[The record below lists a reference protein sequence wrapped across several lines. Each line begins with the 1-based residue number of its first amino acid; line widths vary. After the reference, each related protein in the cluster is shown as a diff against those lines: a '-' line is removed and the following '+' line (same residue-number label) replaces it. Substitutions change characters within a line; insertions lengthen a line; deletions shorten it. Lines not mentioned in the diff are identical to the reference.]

1 MKKLTLLL
9 LASALLLGACNS
21 KSKDKTA
28 ESTEAN
34 KDATTNA
41 TTTSNETGL
50 PTNDMAKLM
59 EEMKKLPALTTDQLK
74 AMLPESMLSMKRSN
88 FSVNSGMGYGV
99 ADARYKNEDGS
110 KQFHVTI
117 YDCVGTAGV
126 AWYSMMYWG
135 MNMEQED
142 ENGYK
147 KSTTFNGSKAI
158 ESFEKGS
165 NQYGLLFP
173 ASNRLLVNVEG
184 ENATLDEVKQ
194 AANSLNLKVN

>member
-1 MKKLTLLL
+1 MKKLIFLLFV
-9 LASALLLGACNS
+9 SALLLGACNN
-21 KSKDKTA
+21 KPKDKTP
-28 ESTEAN
+28 EN
-34 KDATTNA
+34 NDATTN
-41 TTTSNETGL
+41 TTSTSTETSM
-50 PTNDMAKLM
+50 PTNDMAKMM

-74 AMLPESMLSMKRSN
+74 AMLPESLLDMKRAN
-88 FSVNSGMGYGV
+88 FSVNSGMGYGI
-99 ADARYKNEDGS
+99 AEARYKSDDGN
-110 KQFHVTI
+110 KQIKVTI

-158 ESFEKGS
+158 ESYEK
-165 NQYGLLFP
+165 NQDQYGIMFP

-184 ENATLDEVKQ
+184 DSTGLDAVKQ

>member
-1 MKKLTLLL
+1 MLSCNDKAKQ
-9 LASALLLGACNS
+9 ASEEKNNN
-21 KSKDKTA
+21 
-28 ESTEAN
+28 TEEASSEQ
-34 KDATTNA
+34 NA
-41 TTTSNETGL
+41 TMGGL
-50 PTNDMAKLM
+50 STQPGDDLNKMM
-59 EEMKKLPALTTDQLK
+59 EKMKSLPALSTDQLK
-74 AMLPESMLSMKRSN
+74 AMLPESMNDLKRTS

-110 KQFHVTI
+110 KEYHVTI

-158 ESFEKGS
+158 ESFEKNNNEYS
-165 NQYGLLFP
+165 LLFP

-184 ENATLDEVKQ
+184 ENTNLDGVKQ
-194 AANSLNLKVN
+194 VANSLNLKVN